1 MAPYRT
7 WPSIIKTKPKQYLE
21 LVSPVGKV
29 VNGVCKYAT
38 ECEPDDK
45 IVKKWGKTVTTR
57 YSQSYCC
64 KVHVPQRYAILEI
77 MNALERNNVISF
89 LESGTILGL
98 RRHEGKQNELLTQ
111 ILLCCGWRCAENA
124 HV

>member
-1 MAPYRT
+1 M
-7 WPSIIKTKPKQYLE
+7 
-21 LVSPVGKV
+21 
-29 VNGVCKYAT
+29 
-38 ECEPDDK
+38 
-45 IVKKWGKTVTTR
+45 GKTVTTR

-98 RRHEGKQNELLTQ
+98 RRHEGKQIPWTFDAD
-111 ILLCCGWRCAENA
+111 IGFVVDGDAENA